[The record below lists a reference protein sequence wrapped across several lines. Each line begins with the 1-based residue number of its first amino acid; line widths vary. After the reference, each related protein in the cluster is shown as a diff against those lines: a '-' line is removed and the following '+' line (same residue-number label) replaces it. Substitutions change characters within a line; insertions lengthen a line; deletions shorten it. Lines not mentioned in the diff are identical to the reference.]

1 MIYVRRGLLQLGV
14 VLVVFSVINAKIN
27 VVDFFIS
34 KGLCIL
40 SIFQIIFFFGCINL
54 TYSSSSYRV
63 SII

>member
-40 SIFQIIFFFGCINL
+40 SIFQIIFFFWLHKSNL
-54 TYSSSSYRV
+54 FFKF
-63 SII
+63 I